1 MAITALPTPPS
12 RQDPTNFNDRADA
25 FLGALPTFATEAN
38 ALQINVNTSEANAV
52 ASAAAVLAAT
62 NIVKWVSGTTYANGA
77 VVWSPINGL
86 AYRRITTSGSGT
98 TDPSADTTNYK
109 QVNGTGDVSTSGNQT
124 IAGTKTFTSTII
136 GDISGSAARLNGQL
150 PSYYQ
155 TALGFTPVQQ
165 GTGTGQLSNVVKIGW
180 TGSRLAVEVDNTD
193 FGTKWPIY
201 VDGSSVLTITDMPV
215 LSISAADTY
224 DTGNGITATSSL
236 TSSPSTSYVVA
247 HTISIQKYTGSMRF
261 KAAHT
266 CQISTDP
273 EGFPSVYGIGYLA
286 LYKNNSLVQE
296 FSNSTTAYIQRVV
309 DVSIAPGDVIEWRI
323 RCQYGP
329 YAGINTS
336 FRYDRTFGS
345 NGYTGRTPLIAF
357 I

>member
-25 FLGALPTFATEAN
+25 FLGALPQFQTEAN
-38 ALQINVNTSEANAV
+38 ALQVNVNTSEANAV

-77 VVWSPINGL
+77 VVWSPTNGL

-98 TDPSADTTNYK
+98 TDPSLDTTNYK

-124 IAGTKTFTSTII
+124 IAGTKTFSSTIV

-165 GTGTGQLSNVVKIGW
+165 GTGTGQLSNAVKIGW
-180 TGSRLAVEVDNTD
+180 NGSRLAVQVDNTD

-201 VDGSSVLTITDMPV
+201 IDGSSVLTIADMPV
-215 LSISAADTY
+215 LSVSAADTY
-224 DTGNGITATSSL
+224 DTGNGVTATSSL

-266 CQISTDP
+266 CQIDVDG
-273 EGFPSVYGIGYLA
+273 EGNAYVYGLGYLA
-286 LYKNNSLVQE
+286 LYKNNVLIQE
-296 FSNSTTAYIQRVV
+296 YSHNSTTYIQRVIDISV
-309 DVSIAPGDVIEWRI
+309 APGDVIEWRI

-345 NGYTGRTPLIAF
+345 NGYASRTPLIA
-357 I
+357 IV